1 MRVLIVEDDWGN
13 LTGLAE
19 IVRAFEPSSTVL
31 TALNGADGLQLSACE
46 PVDLLFLDIQ
56 MPILHGLGML
66 EELRTRYPDLCVV
79 IASAYG
85 TFSYAQ
91 RAIRLGVF
99 DFILKPYARDNI
111 VSILTYVA
119 SRRAGP
125 AARRDTAQTAYQQS
139 ILSRWLHLLQ
149 QFSSSISYQPQRGNP
164 HPVHGLPERTPG

>member
-1 MRVLIVEDDWGN
+1 MRVLIVEDDWDN

-31 TALNGADGLQLSACE
+31 TALNVADGLQLLACE

-56 MPILHGLGML
+56 MPILNGLGML

-79 IASAYG
+79 ITSAYG
-85 TFSYAQ
+85 TFPYAQ

-99 DFILKPYARDNI
+99 DFILKPYARG
-111 VSILTYVA
+111 ILTYVA
-119 SRRAGP
+119 SHRAGP
-125 AARRDTAQTAYQQS
+125 AARRDTAQAAYQQS
-139 ILSRWLHLLQ
+139 ILSRWLHLFQ